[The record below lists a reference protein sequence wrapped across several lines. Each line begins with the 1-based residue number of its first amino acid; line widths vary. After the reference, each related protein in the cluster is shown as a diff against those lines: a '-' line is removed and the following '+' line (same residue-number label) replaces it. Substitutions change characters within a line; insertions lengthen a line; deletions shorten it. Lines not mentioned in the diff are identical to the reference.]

1 MRSSRSEPVL
11 VKLNIRRVFAVLGVS
26 ALCLVG
32 PAAALAQNTSP
43 TSAQYNPPI
52 PQRGVAGGAQ
62 GGQAGSAGGSAPSG
76 GLNSNI
82 GSLPFTGMDLI
93 IVAGVAF
100 VLTGTGFALRR
111 LSTP

>member
-1 MRSSRSEPVL
+1 MKKILLVL
-11 VKLNIRRVFAVLGVS
+11 GIVAAFAVVPG
-26 ALCLVG
+26 
-32 PAAALAQNTSP
+32 AALAQDDPSA
-43 TSAQYNPPI
+43 AQYDPPI
-52 PQRGVAGGAQ
+52 PQSGVAGGS
-62 GGQAGSAGGSAPSG
+62 GGGSSGSSGDSG

-111 LSTP
+111 LSTPRGPQA

>member
-1 MRSSRSEPVL
+1 MRKKMKKIL
-11 VKLNIRRVFAVLGVS
+11 LVLGIVA
-26 ALCLVG
+26 ALAAVPG
-32 PAAALAQNTSP
+32 AALAQDDPSA
-43 TSAQYNPPI
+43 AQYDPPI
-52 PQRGVAGGAQ
+52 PQSGVAGGS
-62 GGQAGSAGGSAPSG
+62 GSGSSGDSG

-111 LSTP
+111 LSTPRGPQV

>member
-1 MRSSRSEPVL
+1 MIR
-11 VKLNIRRVFAVLGVS
+11 KINIRRLFAVLGVS
-26 ALCLVG
+26 AAFLALPG
-32 PAAALAQNTSP
+32 AALAQQTSP

-52 PQRGVAGGAQ
+52 PQSGVAGG
-62 GGQAGSAGGSAPSG
+62 SESGGSGGSSGGSSGG

-111 LSTP
+111 LSTPRGPWV

>member
-1 MRSSRSEPVL
+1 MLIKANIRKFIVVLGIVAAVL
-11 VKLNIRRVFAVLGVS
+11 VVPG
-26 ALCLVG
+26 
-32 PAAALAQNTSP
+32 AALAQNDP

-52 PQRGVAGGAQ
+52 PDSGVAGGA
-62 GGQAGSAGGSAPSG
+62 AGGAGGGDSGG

-111 LSTP
+111 LSTPRGPRV